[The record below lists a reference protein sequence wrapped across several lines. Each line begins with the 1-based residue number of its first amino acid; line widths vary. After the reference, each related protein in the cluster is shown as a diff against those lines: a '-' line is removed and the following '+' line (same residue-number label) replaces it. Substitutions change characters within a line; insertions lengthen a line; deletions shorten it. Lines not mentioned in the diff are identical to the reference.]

1 MASFKNMMRI
11 AGRNTQADGDRIMNK
26 YFLGRHLWD
35 QSKYTEQEIGVA
47 HPQAKKKDKRINDKV

>member
-1 MASFKNMMRI
+1 
-11 AGRNTQADGDRIMNK
+11 MNK

-35 QSKYTEQEIGVA
+35 QSKYTGQEIGVA

>member
-1 MASFKNMMRI
+1 
-11 AGRNTQADGDRIMNK
+11 MNK